1 MFCAGDGDGLPVV
14 QFAGSGQMGGA
25 VFADAGSLFGAGAG
39 AKKNQGCT
47 PGDTT
52 AVCLKDDS
60 TVRSSVG
67 GSILWNSPV
76 GPIRMDLAQTLTK
89 ESYDK
94 EQFFRFGASTK
105 F

>member
-1 MFCAGDGDGLPVV
+1 
-14 QFAGSGQMGGA
+14 MGAA
-25 VFADAGSLFGAGAG
+25 VFADAGSLFNASGR
-39 AKKNQGCT
+39 AKAVVD
-47 PGDTT
+47 PGD
-52 AVCLKDDS
+52 LLDDS

-76 GPIRMDLAQTLTK
+76 GPLRVDFAHALTK
-89 ESYDK
+89 EDYDD